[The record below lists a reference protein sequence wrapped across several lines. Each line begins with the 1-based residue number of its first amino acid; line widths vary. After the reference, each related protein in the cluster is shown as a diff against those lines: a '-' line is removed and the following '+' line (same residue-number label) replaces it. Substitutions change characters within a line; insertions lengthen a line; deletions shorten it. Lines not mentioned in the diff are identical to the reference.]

1 MGLTTKIEGL
11 YKTFFVCC
19 NKNIRVIDNLNL
31 GLDPN
36 EKFGLLGLNGSG
48 KTTTFSAIINDLS
61 YEKGQI
67 TLFGHDNKTQFK
79 EIRPMIGYC
88 PQENPL
94 FDYMKVREI
103 LTFYLKLTRSTETI
117 ESICSRFDLSRYLE
131 TYCINLSVGNKRKL
145 TLAIALMNKPSLLLL
160 DEPTTGVDPQ
170 SRRIIWEKLNE
181 LSNTG
186 HQYNMILATHSIE
199 EAEILCDR
207 VSWLKKGN
215 FACIGNPG
223 QLKLQ
228 YSNGYKM
235 NIKFANTVFNK
246 NEASAL
252 TKEIVQREYFEIK
265 NLVKGFDVY
274 SEYILS
280 NHLIILLIRAL
291 IDFIKDIKPYTKDLE
306 LLNIEKDFS
315 FTFKINIL
323 KEKQNILF
331 SQIFNLKNKNPKIY
345 DISINLESLGDI
357 LTSFS

>member
-1 MGLTTKIEGL
+1 
-11 YKTFFVCC
+11 
-19 NKNIRVIDNLNL
+19 
-31 GLDPN
+31 
-36 EKFGLLGLNGSG
+36 
-48 KTTTFSAIINDLS
+48 
-61 YEKGQI
+61 
-67 TLFGHDNKTQFK
+67 
-79 EIRPMIGYC
+79 
-88 PQENPL
+88 
-94 FDYMKVREI
+94 
-103 LTFYLKLTRSTETI
+103 
-117 ESICSRFDLSRYLE
+117 
-131 TYCINLSVGNKRKL
+131 
-145 TLAIALMNKPSLLLL
+145 MNKPSLLLL

-215 FACIGNPG
+215 FACIGNPE

-235 NIKFANTVFNK
+235 SIKFANTVFNK
-246 NEASAL
+246 NEASTL
-252 TKEIVQREYFEIK
+252 TNEIVQREYFEIR

-291 IDFIKDIKPYTKDLE
+291 IEVIKEIKPNTKDLE

-331 SQIFNLKNKNPKIY
+331 IQIFNLKNNNPKIY